1 MDTSTFTLTDRPGQ
15 AHTKPSHIPTVENIS
30 HTLLF
35 FLKVHL
41 THTHTSR
48 HMQKCGHTSY
58 KHAICTEWHVC
69 VQNYTRG
76 ETVQ

>member
-1 MDTSTFTLTDRPGQ
+1 MYLDTSTFTLTDRPGQ

-41 THTHTSR
+41 THTQAGTCKNVDTHRTN
-48 HMQKCGHTSY
+48 MQF
-58 KHAICTEWHVC
+58 
-69 VQNYTRG
+69 VQNGMYVCKT
-76 ETVQ
+76 T